1 MFLDKDNKIEMKKI
15 IIFPFIVFILL
26 MSSCTSKNI
35 KAEITPYDLVE
46 LYSSSQYE
54 SFVDDYKNN
63 DSIKYDYSVKVYN
76 SEEESRNYLFVY
88 FFEDDKAANDFYKEY
103 NSKTGFIWLFGLIFG
118 ENLNVKYEKYDYMVL
133 EYNNSTSK
141 DMINIYMDFIYE

>member
-1 MFLDKDNKIEMKKI
+1 
-15 IIFPFIVFILL
+15 
-26 MSSCTSKNI
+26 MSSCASKNI
-35 KAEITPYDLVE
+35 KADITSNDLVE

-54 SFVDDYKNN
+54 TFVDDYENN
-63 DSIKYDYSVKVYN
+63 DSIKYDYSVKVFN

-88 FFEDDKAANDFYKEY
+88 FFEDDNTANDFYKEY

-133 EYNNSTSK
+133 EYNNNTSK
-141 DMINIYMDFIYE
+141 DMIGIYKDFIYE

>member
-1 MFLDKDNKIEMKKI
+1 MKKM
-15 IIFPFIVFILL
+15 IIFPFIVSILL

-35 KAEITPYDLVE
+35 KAEITPNDLVE

-54 SFVDDYKNN
+54 TFVDDYENN

-88 FFEDDKAANDFYKEY
+88 FFEDDNTTNDFYKEY
-103 NSKTGFIWLFGLIFG
+103 NSKTGFIWLFGLFFG
-118 ENLNVKYEKYDYMVL
+118 ENLNVKFEKYDYMVL
-133 EYNNSTSK
+133 EYNNNTSK
-141 DMINIYMDFIYE
+141 DMISIYKDFIYK